1 MRDKLLA
8 KVLESTKTNMES
20 TKTNMAESWRRVALA
35 DLNEV
40 ESPNQLLESK
50 PTRIAEQLPDRRESS
65 WPPAEAITDDLQIER
80 QVFRVSET
88 TSVIFRGQEELPDFG
103 QDLEAYGTRQLL
115 TPEPRPIYT
124 NTEDYQN
131 WCQQHETGSAQPG
144 RDCLIASAT
153 PLGVVDVALKL
164 TEKGL
169 APGQIGRLNQ
179 LRAKL
184 CDGVIDGEVSRLYDS
199 LFAAATI
206 RTEDDSRERGLME
219 LAFCLADDPA
229 ATETITAKLAERQLK
244 DRQKWA
250 EVYGGVPGRRPT
262 PEQLERLRQQRLV
275 AVHTTPTRPEGRIL
289 PTAAY
294 NQQDKDHVPRVTVH
308 TSLNHP
314 VGSHMWGNF
323 ENNNYTVIS
332 LLAEMADLNG
342 VPDVLNPVDTY
353 FTVGQTSGLEL
364 PAETIVVETGLDQTD
379 FVKVDQCQI
388 KVRTGPVLAAELA
401 ELATVSQ
408 QIDPSGA
415 ETATSNQVF
424 AQMVRNVDKLI
435 RIELNSLL
443 DGQKV
448 LSDESRRVVAELRQL
463 YQQTVDSDDP
473 RYHQTPANSRNLT
486 RRLLTHYTELD
497 HEAAAD
503 YPAVTQAL
511 QESVRQF
518 LVRQSIS
525 RLGGM
530 NVEAG
535 AHYSFDDNFN
545 REVMETAQK
554 LGLRRSLHQHQPEA
568 FFENWAFLHKQDVFA
583 PPQPALGADLDELD
597 LYRQQ
602 AKRVGDRQNL
612 DGLWGSLE
620 ELRPEW
626 RQAAIR
632 GDFLTYAS
640 PPTEPSTPE
649 SLLYSFG

>member
-1 MRDKLLA
+1 M
-8 KVLESTKTNMES
+8 S
-20 TKTNMAESWRRVALA
+20 ESWQEVAPANSNRVGL
-35 DLNEV
+35 
-40 ESPNQLLESK
+40 PNQLLESGLA
-50 PTRIAEQLPDRRESS
+50 RVAEQSHDQHESS
-65 WPPAEAITDDLQIER
+65 WPAAESITDDLQIER

-88 TSVIFRGQEELPDFG
+88 ISIVFRGQEELPDFG
-103 QDLEAYGTRQLL
+103 QNLGAYGTSQLL
-115 TPEPRPIYT
+115 TPEARPAYT
-124 NTEDYQN
+124 NAEDYQD
-131 WCQQHETGSAQPG
+131 WCQQHETGPARPD
-144 RDCLIASAT
+144 RDCLIALAT
-153 PLGVVDVALKL
+153 PLGVIDVALKL

-169 APGQIGRLNQ
+169 APGQVGRLDQ

-184 CDGVIDGEVSRLYDS
+184 RDGVVDDEVGRLYDS
-199 LFAAATI
+199 LFAAATV
-206 RTEDDSRERGLME
+206 RTEGDSREQGLME
-219 LAFCLADDPA
+219 LALCLADDPT
-229 ATETITAKLAERQLK
+229 ATETVSAKLAERQLK
-244 DRQKWA
+244 DQQKWA
-250 EVYGGVPGRRPT
+250 EVYGGAPGRRPT
-262 PEQLERLRQQRLV
+262 PEQFERLRQQRLV

-332 LLAEMADLNG
+332 PLAEMANLNG

-364 PAETIVVETGLDQTD
+364 PAETIVVELGADQTD
-379 FVKVDQCQI
+379 FVKVDQRQL
-388 KVRTGPVLAAELA
+388 KVRAGPVLAGELA
-401 ELATVSQ
+401 ELATVNQ
-408 QIDPSGA
+408 QIDPSEVQTITVNA
-415 ETATSNQVF
+415 VF
-424 AQMVRNVDKLI
+424 AQMVRNVDNLMS
-435 RIELNSLL
+435 IELNSLL
-443 DGQKV
+443 DGQEAF
-448 LSDESRRVVAELRQL
+448 SDESRQVVAELRQL

-473 RYHQTPANSRNLT
+473 RYHQTPANSRDLT

-554 LGLRRSLHQHQPEA
+554 LGLRGSLHQHQPEA
-568 FFENWAFLHKQDVFA
+568 FFENWAFLYKQDVFA

-602 AKRVGDRQNL
+602 AKQVRDRQNL
-612 DGLWGSLE
+612 DGLWDSLE

-626 RQAAIR
+626 RQAALR
-632 GDFLTYAS
+632 GDFLTYAPS
-640 PPTEPSTPE
+640 PTEPSTPE
-649 SLLYSFG
+649 SLLHSFG